1 MKRQI
6 VVTNQ
11 FRKDYKQAMKRIS
24 EEIGRIILS
33 KNLFSAPLHFFVTN
47 NKNLK

>member
-33 KNLFSAPLHFFVTN
+33 KNLFFQPPFIFS
-47 NKNLK
+47 